1 MCMCVSA
8 PTLPAALKTLD
19 LVVGAAGAG
28 ATATAL
34 YLLTYPQKVT
44 VSSLLQGSAA
54 SRSVSLF
61 ILQHGKAHHRTSL
74 PESTG
79 RASPSECPIVPATCL
94 VRSKGEKTDVFHV
107 FRA

>member
-1 MCMCVSA
+1 MCVSA

-61 ILQHGKAHHRTSL
+61 SSPTWQSTS
-74 PESTG
+74 PNQST
-79 RASPSECPIVPATCL
+79 RVYRQSFTIRMPNRPSN
-94 VRSKGEKTDVFHV
+94 VFGAEQ
-107 FRA
+107 RRKD